1 MKKNKNAFPLSDY
14 GFSEQS
20 YVYTLCE
27 ERRDWRKFIE
37 KHITLAKEE
46 IMGKDEEGHLVSV
59 SKAESDIKEHVTNS
73 ENAIK
78 EHVTESENT
87 IKQHTTE
94 KTSLIISA
102 INDLKSWWSTFRPS
116 WA

>member
-1 MKKNKNAFPLSDY
+1 MEKNKNAFPLSDY

-78 EHVTESENT
+78 
-87 IKQHTTE
+87 QHTTE

>member
-1 MKKNKNAFPLSDY
+1 MEKNKNSFPLSDY

-46 IMGKDEEGHLVSV
+46 IMGKDEEGNLVSV
-59 SKAESDIKEHVTNS
+59 SKAENDVKEHVTNSENSIKEHVTNS
-73 ENAIK
+73 ENSINA
-78 EHVTESENT
+78 
-87 IKQHTTE
+87 HTTE
-94 KTSLIISA
+94 KTSLILNA

>member
-1 MKKNKNAFPLSDY
+1 MEKNKNAFPLSDY

-59 SKAESDIKEHVTNS
+59 SKAESNIKEHVTN
-73 ENAIK
+73 
-78 EHVTESENT
+78 SENT

>member
-1 MKKNKNAFPLSDY
+1 MEKNKNAFPLSDY

-59 SKAESDIKEHVTNS
+59 SKAESDIKEHVTES
-73 ENAIK
+73 ENA
-78 EHVTESENT
+78 